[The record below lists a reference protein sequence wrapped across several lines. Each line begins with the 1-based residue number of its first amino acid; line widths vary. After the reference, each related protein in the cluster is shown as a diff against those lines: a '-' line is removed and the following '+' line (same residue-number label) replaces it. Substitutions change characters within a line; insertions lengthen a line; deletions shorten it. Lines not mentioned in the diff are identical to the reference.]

1 MNKTTVH
8 MIITL
13 APVLLAAAGVN
24 GPPCGMALDSGN
36 ALYAKFENQQALY
49 RFAAA
54 FRQCPDSYEPLMKMT
69 RALIDAGEDIN
80 GRPSEKLYVE
90 GLRYADTMLQRYPDS
105 GQSYFLSA
113 IAAANLARI
122 KKGMKRVSFAMILDR
137 NIQKSIEL
145 TPGFAPA
152 YVVRGAFFREVAV
165 ASPVLKAFVGIF
177 YGWKPQGTLKDS
189 QRSLQKALELSPG
202 NMYACLELSRTYN
215 VMGNKKQAI
224 VLLEQMQEL
233 PIAWHQDA
241 RLKQDGRRLLKDL
254 QN

>member
-1 MNKTTVH
+1 MNKTTVL
-8 MIITL
+8 MIIIVM
-13 APVLLAAAGVN
+13 PVLLAAAGVN

-36 ALYAKFENQQALY
+36 ALYAKFQNQQALY

-54 FRQCPDSYEPLMKMT
+54 FRQCPNSYEPLMKMT
-69 RALIDAGEDIN
+69 RALIDAGEDID
-80 GRPSEKLYVE
+80 GGPSESLYVE

-145 TPGFAPA
+145 SPGFAPA
-152 YVVRGAFFREVAV
+152 YVVRGAFSREVAI

-177 YGWKPQGTLKDS
+177 YGWKPHGSLKDS

-202 NMYACLELSRTYN
+202 NLYARLELAKTYN

-224 VLLEQMQEL
+224 VLLEQMQAL
-233 PIAWHQDA
+233 PVAWHQDA
-241 RLKQDGRRLLKDL
+241 RLKQDGRRLLKEL
-254 QN
+254 QK